1 MSTSGSAAASA
12 SAGASASNTAYDTTP
27 VPVPEHT
34 LIFFFF
40 MTLGF
45 AIFTLISI
53 QNSKTIDDIE
63 KTKDASLLT
72 MIYLFIVVLGSY
84 FINTTTSKALCS
96 SSNIKWTSILLAT
109 LLPWII
115 IFLSLY
121 MILKAFP
128 GWVAPFS
135 NTLGYLVIK
144 ILGVEEILSKLL
156 NKKPPEGDN
165 SELVKA
171 ISNISNNKS
180 NFINQID
187 IEKKNFYEFIEALQN
202 DRIFATT
209 SDDGNSIEDSGLL
222 KDLYKLLVI
231 KNVIGKV
238 TWYALTGVLVSSVS
252 YNYIINMSCE
262 KTIDDINRDLAAA
275 DSKAIQY
282 QRDST

>member
-1 MSTSGSAAASA
+1 MSTSGTASA
-12 SAGASASNTAYDTTP
+12 SASASASNTAYDTTP

-144 ILGVEEILSKLL
+144 ILGVEEILTKLL
-156 NKKPPEGDN
+156 NEKAPQGDN

-187 IEKKNFYEFIEALQN
+187 IDKKNFYDFIGALRK
-202 DRIFATT
+202 DGIFATT
-209 SDDGNSIEDSGLL
+209 SDHGNSIEDSGLL

-262 KTIDDINRDLAAA
+262 KTIEDINKDLAAA
-275 DSKAIQY
+275 DSKGIQY
-282 QRDST
+282 QIDSTS

>member
-1 MSTSGSAAASA
+1 MSSTGSANGSA
-12 SAGASASNTAYDTTP
+12 SVSTADSTP
-27 VPVPEHT
+27 IPVPEHT

-40 MTLGF
+40 ITLGF
-45 AIFTLISI
+45 TVFTLISI

-72 MIYLFIVVLGSY
+72 MIYLFVVVLGSY
-84 FINTTTSKALCS
+84 FINTTTSKALCNS
-96 SSNIKWTSILLAT
+96 ASIKWTSILLAT

-121 MILKAFP
+121 MILRAFP

-135 NTLGYLVIK
+135 NTLGYLVIS
-144 ILGVEEILSKLL
+144 ILGVEEILTKLL
-156 NKKPPEGDN
+156 NKLPPADGN

-171 ISNISNNKS
+171 ISNITNNKS

-187 IEKKNFYEFIEALQN
+187 IEKTKFHDFITAL
-202 DRIFATT
+202 T
-209 SDDGNSIEDSGLL
+209 SAQIINTKPEDGNPDVKNELL

-238 TWYALTGVLVSSVS
+238 TWYTLTGVLVSSVS

-262 KTIDDINRDLAAA
+262 KSLEEIDRDLAAA
-275 DSKAIQY
+275 NTRGIQY
-282 QRDST
+282 QIDNG

>member
-1 MSTSGSAAASA
+1 MSSTGSAS
-12 SAGASASNTAYDTTP
+12 DTTP

-72 MIYLFIVVLGSY
+72 MIYLFVVILGSY
-84 FINTTTSKALCS
+84 FINTTTSKALCNS
-96 SSNIKWTSILLAT
+96 SSIKWTSILLAT

-121 MILKAFP
+121 MILRAFP

-144 ILGVEEILSKLL
+144 ILGVEEILTKLL
-156 NKKPPEGDN
+156 DKKDPSDGN

-187 IEKKNFYEFIEALQN
+187 IEKKNFYDFISALTR
-202 DRIFATT
+202 DGIFAKKG
-209 SDDGNSIEDSGLL
+209 DDGTPVNNSDLL
-222 KDLYKLLVI
+222 KELYKLLVI

-262 KTIDDINRDLAAA
+262 KTLEEINKDIDAINTRG
-275 DSKAIQY
+275 IQY
-282 QRDST
+282 KIDSGT

>member
-156 NKKPPEGDN
+156 SKKHPAGNN

-187 IEKKNFYEFIEALQN
+187 IEKNNFYGFIDALTS
-202 DRIFATT
+202 DGIFATT

-282 QRDST
+282 QRDSS